1 MNQNK
6 YTTTSLALAAAIQ
19 LAAQSKLLL
28 VEKISSKQSSFVFNK
43 TPDLPEVVE
52 KFFKKELLLDA
63 FSYFETLRYIKAR
76 LYQEGSEDHG

>member
-1 MNQNK
+1 MDQNK
-6 YTTTSLALAAAIQ
+6 YATTSLALAAAIQ
-19 LAAQSKLLL
+19 LASKSKLLA
-28 VEKISSKQSSFVFNK
+28 VEKISSKQSSFVFTE
-43 TPDLPEVVE
+43 TPDLPEIVE

>member
-1 MNQNK
+1 MDQNK
-6 YTTTSLALAAAIQ
+6 YTTTSLALSAAIQ
-19 LAAQSKLLL
+19 LASKSKLLA
-28 VEKISSKQSSFVFNK
+28 VEKISSKQSSFVFNE
-43 TPDLPEVVE
+43 TPDLPEIVE